1 MTTLKD
7 VLLNTH
13 KNLLTL
19 EERKAK
25 QGSSPDLKLL
35 NQIEDHQAAI
45 ELIEEALSTELSE
58 TGLKRLK
65 DELRPLLIA
74 DNIEIIDLG
83 QVERET
89 PPLPYEPE
97 TVFVRSGG
105 FLMGSQPGQGVGDE
119 ETPQHKVDS
128 LPAFEIGKYLVT
140 NAQYAEFI
148 KREKQYDVPKKAG
161 WYLREPPPDKLDHPV
176 VGVCWHD
183 ALAYCAWLSRQTNR
197 TYRLPTEAEWEK
209 AASWSGDQQITYPWG
224 DDFDPDKCNTQETG
238 LDNTTPVGAFSPQ
251 GDSPSGCADMV
262 GNVQE
267 WTSTLWGSDLNK
279 SDFPYPYQAHDGRE
293 DLAADQRL
301 HRVFRVHR
309 GGSFRDN
316 HIKVRCSA
324 RGWSD
329 PDSKIRWRGFR
340 VVREV

>member
-13 KNLLTL
+13 QNLLIL

-35 NQIEDHQAAI
+35 NQIDDHQAAI

-65 DELRPLLIA
+65 EALRPLLIA
-74 DNIEIIDLG
+74 DNVESIDLD

-97 TVFVRSGG
+97 TVFIRSGP
-105 FLMGSQPGQGVGDE
+105 FLMGSRPGEGVGDE
-119 ETPQHKVDS
+119 ETPQNEVK
-128 LPAFEIGKYLVT
+128 LPAFEIGKYPVT

-161 WYLREPPPDKLDHPV
+161 WYLREPPADKLDQPV

-209 AASWSGDQQITYPWG
+209 AASWNGDQQMTYPWG
-224 DDFDPDKCNTQETG
+224 DQFEADKCNAHEAG

-251 GDSPSGCADMV
+251 GDSPSGCVDMA

-279 SDFPYPYQAHDGRE
+279 SDFPYPYQARDGRE
-293 DLAADQRL
+293 DLTADQRL

-316 HIKVRCSA
+316 QAKVRCSA

-340 VVREV
+340 VVKEI